1 MQKSSL
7 LLRARRTL
15 IGDRAFYAMVLAIVV
30 PMIVQNAITNFVSL
44 LDNIM
49 VGRVGTDPMTGV
61 SIANQ
66 LLFVFNLCV
75 FGGMAG
81 AGIFAAQYAGA
92 GNDAGV
98 RSCFRFKLYLGA
110 ALTLIAIAVFAAASE
125 PLITL
130 YLNESESPERV
141 ALTLQHGMD
150 YLRVMLWGLPP
161 FALTQAYAST
171 LRETGETK
179 LPMVAAIV
187 AVLVNLTFNYIL
199 IYGHLGAPALGVRGA
214 AIATVLSRYVELA
227 VIAGVSHRDARRYA
241 FLPGAYRSLRVPLP
255 LVRQIILK
263 GMPLLVNEALWSLG
277 VAMLA
282 RCYSLRG
289 LDVVAAQNISNTVSN
304 LFNVVYLAM
313 GNATAVILGQ
323 ALGAGAIARAKD
335 QSWKLV
341 AFSIATCLGMGL
353 LLAAASPFIP
363 LIYNTSGEVRGIAT
377 RMLLVCAGC
386 MPVMSFANCCYF
398 ILRSG
403 GKTMVTFVFDCLFSW
418 VVSIPLAYLLVR
430 FTALD
435 VVAVYLLV
443 QLADIIKCVL
453 GFVLV
458 RRGVW
463 IHNIVA
469 GA

>member
-323 ALGAGAIARAKD
+323 ALGARRHCARQGPVMEARRL
-335 QSWKLV
+335 QHRHLPRH
-341 AFSIATCLGMGL
+341 G
-353 LLAAASPFIP
+353 AAA
-363 LIYNTSGEVRGIAT
+363 
-377 RMLLVCAGC
+377 
-386 MPVMSFANCCYF
+386 
-398 ILRSG
+398 
-403 GKTMVTFVFDCLFSW
+403 
-418 VVSIPLAYLLVR
+418 
-430 FTALD
+430 
-435 VVAVYLLV
+435 
-443 QLADIIKCVL
+443 
-453 GFVLV
+453 
-458 RRGVW
+458 RRGVAV
-463 IHNIVA
+463 HPADLQHLRRGARHRHAHAARLRRVHA
-469 GA
+469 GDVVRKLLLLHPPLGRQDDGDVRV